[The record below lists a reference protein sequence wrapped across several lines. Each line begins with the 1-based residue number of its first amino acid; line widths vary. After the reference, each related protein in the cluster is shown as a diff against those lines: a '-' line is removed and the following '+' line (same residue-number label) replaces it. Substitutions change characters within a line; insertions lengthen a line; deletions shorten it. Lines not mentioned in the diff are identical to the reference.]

1 MIYKNAKGR
10 LFSTED
16 IENLSIEYMQP
27 KEVKK

>member
-16 IENLSIEYMQP
+16 MENLSAEEIKYYGVE
-27 KEVKK
+27 K